1 MDFNDAYELLVT
13 REQDDGRVREL
24 FDPKTI
30 VWLAEHPLRP
40 HFEFRAG
47 FLCVYVPGFSRT
59 SAGWCGCSR
68 RPSASRAACGRRS
81 PRPPPPR
88 ADAPLRFMMP
98 GVLTF
103 GVLIFALSKAAT
115 TTIVNLVIWGVV
127 FPALV
132 TGLIA
137 LAVIRAIG
145 ERQENE
151 ENRRHR
157 RRA

>member
-1 MDFNDAYELLVT
+1 
-13 REQDDGRVREL
+13 
-24 FDPKTI
+24 
-30 VWLAEHPLRP
+30 
-40 HFEFRAG
+40 
-47 FLCVYVPGFSRT
+47 
-59 SAGWCGCSR
+59 
-68 RPSASRAACGRRS
+68 
-81 PRPPPPR
+81 
-88 ADAPLRFMMP
+88 MMP
-98 GVLTF
+98 GVLTS

-151 ENRRHR
+151 ELKRHR
-157 RRA
+157 RRT